1 MSESDPKPSLHIDT
15 DWKKQAQ
22 EEKRRLAE
30 AEKQKAEAASVSSA
44 TSAPGATGA
53 GTTDRGGN
61 GGAPRG
67 AASASAAP
75 SSGATTTAGA
85 RGQPR
90 ELPPPSFATLVQ
102 SLVTQALFYLG
113 DLAPRGSDPTL
124 NLDMAKH
131 QIDMLGVL
139 EEKTANNLAP
149 EERQLLDAA
158 LYETRMRYISVAS
171 QFLGP

>member
-30 AEKQKAEAASVSSA
+30 AEKAKATQASPTTAPLSSA
-44 TSAPGATGA
+44 PPA
-53 GTTDRGGN
+53 GTTDS
-61 GGAPRG
+61 GAPR
-67 AASASAAP
+67 SATATATSAAP
-75 SSGATTTAGA
+75 GASARAGA
-85 RGQPR
+85 QQR

-102 SLVTQALFYLG
+102 SIVTQALFYLG
-113 DLAPRGSDPTL
+113 DLAPRGSEPVL

-131 QIDMLGVL
+131 QIDLLGVV
-139 EEKTANNLAP
+139 EEKTANNLDAD
-149 EERQLLDAA
+149 EKRLLDAA